1 MFKFSSSL
9 LKQFVGGIRN
19 SLIYKIRLTYS
30 KKFNNSF
37 FFLASNLDFWLN
49 NNNTRITFTNKNFDN
64 YKEHIKEKKEKKENL
79 SWFISSSL
87 RSRAVSSY
95 AKKGLSFSGHRIAKN
110 YSIENIT
117 FNDSDKVV
125 DCGANFGSLWIYLNN
140 LGIPLTYIGIEPGE
154 SEFQG
159 LSKSINFQNR
169 TKISSYLIKKALGSK
184 NGKADFFYSEEA
196 DSSIIPYKGYS
207 KKYQIEITTLESL
220 INNLG
225 FQNKKIKLLKLEAE
239 GAEPEVIMGA
249 IKVLKN
255 IEYIAADLGPERGL
269 NKKCTIKEVTN
280 LLLQNNFE
288 IIDFK
293 YPRICILFK
302 NNLIS

>member
-9 LKQFVGGIRN
+9 LKQLVGGIKN

-49 NNNTRITFTNKNFDN
+49 KNNTRITFTNKNFDN
-64 YKEHIKEKKEKKENL
+64 YKEHLKEKKEKLN
-79 SWFISSSL
+79 WFISSSL

-125 DCGANFGSLWIYLNN
+125 DCGANFGSLWIYLSN

-159 LSKSINFQNR
+159 LSKSINFQNIK
-169 TKISSYLIKKALGSK
+169 KISSYLIKKVLGSK

-207 KKYQIEITTLESL
+207 KKYQKETITLESL

-239 GAEPEVIMGA
+239 GAEPEVIRCN
-249 IKVLKN
+249 KNTKN

-269 NKKCTIKEVTN
+269 NKNV
-280 LLLQNNFE
+280 LLKKLP
-288 IIDFK
+288 I
-293 YPRICILFK
+293 YY
-302 NNLIS
+302 